1 MSLSKQLSKIALDEV
16 KKLPGGQ
23 LAAALAPALYNAVS
37 KRPKKPSR
45 RAPVRNRSAGI
56 SRQLAPVAFSVSGN
70 SPNNST
76 LKRTIVRDEYLG
88 TFASTGVAYNYTRIH
103 IQPGDAT
110 YFPWLSQTSDAYALY
125 RFERLSFYTVPQAA
139 TSQPG
144 RVILGIEYSGTGVLD
159 SLNAIN
165 NSQGS
170 QSSSVWAQATV
181 NLDKDG
187 MHPNGMYKKIQQ
199 DATSDSDRADA
210 GHIYVGFDGVALGV
224 GVSLHARYEIVLFM
238 PKVSGSDALV
248 NSHTIV
254 PISNT
259 TVTNAGFTTV
269 TLGSVS
275 NAINPYGI
283 IKSGNT
289 LLLPKG
295 TWEVECSLTM
305 ITLAAA
311 ASASFDWEIRNGEN
325 GTELSAAQDPGLRWQ
340 ARHGTYHV
348 TGTDRYRGWFEKLQY
363 VSDGVTPYTF
373 EIISYTSASNQT
385 LSGVSYLAFS
395 PLK

>member
-23 LAAALAPALYNAVS
+23 LAAALGPALYNAVAS
-37 KRPKKPSR
+37 RPKKQR
-45 RAPVRNRSAGI
+45 RPQRARRESGI
-56 SRQLAPVAFSVSGN
+56 NRQLAPVAYSISGN
-70 SPNNST
+70 SPNGATAQRT
-76 LKRTIVRDEYLG
+76 LTRTEYLG
-88 TFASTGVAYNYTRIH
+88 TFTSTGTAYNYSRIH
-103 IQPGDAT
+103 IQPGDST
-110 YFPWLSQTSDAYALY
+110 YFPWLSQASDAYALY
-125 RFERLSFYTVPQAA
+125 HFNKLSFYTVSQAA
-139 TSQPG
+139 SSEPG
-144 RVILGIEYSGTGVLD
+144 RVILGVEYSGTGVLD

-170 QSSSVWAQATV
+170 QSASVWAQANVT
-181 NLDKDG
+181 LDPKA
-187 MHPNGMYKKIQQ
+187 MHPNGNYKKIQQ
-199 DATSDSDRADA
+199 DATADVDAADA
-210 GHIYVGFDGVALGV
+210 GHIYVGFDGVASGKSVCLY
-224 GVSLHARYEIVLFM
+224 ATYTITLFM
-238 PKVSGSDALV
+238 PKVSGADALV

-259 TVTNAGFTTV
+259 VVTNSFTTV
-269 TLGSVS
+269 ILGAVQ
-275 NAINPYGI
+275 NAINPFNI
-283 IKSGNT
+283 VKSGNT

-295 TWEVECSLTM
+295 TWEIECSLTM
-305 ITLAAA
+305 ITAAAA

-325 GTELSAAQDPGLRWQ
+325 GTELSAAQDSGLRWQ

-363 VSDGVTPYTF
+363 VSDGVTPWSF

-385 LSGVSYLAFS
+385 LSGVSYLALS